1 MQTLPSML
9 GFLFSNTLISSLMI
23 FTLPVQFSSTREA
36 HLSQAKYTPRILS
49 LLFHTNPQKVSVQ
62 FCLLPS
68 HISSDFIRCIS
79 WERPE
84 NVENSAKSS
93 SACSISYP
101 AHLLKTTLHRLHIVQ
116 FLWYFPFMFSRCH
129 ILIASSSTAR
139 RKASGEKGQPW
150 RIPTSTA
157 KYSDNQ
163 PQ

>member
-68 HISSDFIRCIS
+68 HIASDFIRLIS
-79 WERPE
+79 RPD
-84 NVENSAKSS
+84 NVENSAKIP
-93 SACSISYP
+93 SACCISCSS
-101 AHLLKTTLHRLHIVQ
+101 LKNIYCSCCCCFYDTFQEAISC
-116 FLWYFPFMFSRCH
+116 FPVIESC
-129 ILIASSSTAR
+129 
-139 RKASGEKGQPW
+139 
-150 RIPTSTA
+150 
-157 KYSDNQ
+157 YV
-163 PQ
+163 